1 MGRIRWL
8 GIAAAIALMAVVPA
22 IALANHLEK
31 PAPGPWVPYEANES
45 YVAQDNFT
53 ITSGGAGV
61 SALTFAV
68 TDESNQRKGCATG
81 SVSVPGPLEVK
92 YYGRKDGGP
101 AWLVGKVVTKR
112 DKYDSGTTKLFEDV
126 PVKATMD
133 GQPLKAA
140 KLSLEFTAS
149 PYEGLKGDISGGV
162 FEWTAT
168 CGVSLG
174 EDISQSES
182 AGSS

>member
-1 MGRIRWL
+1 MRGI
-8 GIAAAIALMAVVPA
+8 GIAGVIALMVAVPVVA
-22 IALANHLEK
+22 FAANSLKK
-31 PAPGPWVPYEANES
+31 PAPGQWVPYEANET

-53 ITSGGAGV
+53 VISGGAGV
-61 SALTFAV
+61 ASLTFAI
-68 TDESNQRKGCATG
+68 TDESNQRAKCPTG

-92 YYGRKDGGP
+92 YYDRKDGGP
-101 AWLVGKVVTKR
+101 DWGVGKVVTKR
-112 DKYDSGTTKLFEDV
+112 DKYDGGTYKAFEEI
-126 PVKATMD
+126 PVKATLN
-133 GQPLKAA
+133 GQPLKTA
-140 KLSLEFTAS
+140 KLSLQFTAS

-174 EDISQSES
+174 EDVSQTEA